1 MKNMTLESKNRD
13 EIIDITK
20 EVKDMI
26 DIDNGFIYIY
36 CPHTT
41 AGITINENYDPDVKD
56 DVIESLNDIVRDLRT
71 FKHMEGNSIAHVKSI
86 LTGKTLQIAIEDGE
100 LVLGRWDG
108 IYFCD
113 FDGPRKRKLK
123 VRITEEK

>member
-1 MKNMTLESKNRD
+1 MKRIDIHTSNKE

-20 EVKDMI
+20 EIIESI
-26 DIDNGFIYIY
+26 DIEDGFVYIY

-41 AGITINENYDPDVKD
+41 AGITINENYDPTVKD
-56 DVIESLNDIVRDLRT
+56 DVIKSLNDIVKELESFR
-71 FKHMEGNSIAHVKSI
+71 HMEGNSTAHMKSI
-86 LTGKTLQIAIEDGE
+86 LTGKTLQIAVEGGK

-113 FDGPRKRKLK
+113 YDGPRKRHILIK
-123 VRITEEK
+123 TQEAP

>member
-1 MKNMTLESKNRD
+1 MITINIESHRKD

-20 EVKDMI
+20 EIQELV
-26 DIDNGFIYIY
+26 DIDEGFIYIY

-41 AGITINENYDPDVKD
+41 AGITINENYDPDVKE
-56 DVIESLNDIVRDLRT
+56 DVIRSFNDIVKELSSFR
-71 FKHMEGNSIAHVKSI
+71 HMEGNSTAHVKSI
-86 LTGKTLQIAIEDGE
+86 MTGKTLQIAIENGE

-123 VRITEEK
+123 IRIVEQK